1 MDQSGP
7 KEDWKFHPRITW
19 NWSYF
24 RLGEMQIFSR
34 GQGHYCV
41 MELTNFGRNASQ
53 TGRLRRLFDF
63 KQRIK
68 KFAVKLRILWEN
80 S

>member
-24 RLGEMQIFSR
+24 PSWG
-34 GQGHYCV
+34 
-41 MELTNFGRNASQ
+41 NADLQ
-53 TGRLRRLFDF
+53 
-63 KQRIK
+63 
-68 KFAVKLRILWEN
+68 
-80 S
+80 